1 MLTTYYPSYFHWG
14 STFWVFSLPIRFG
27 MTLNITS
34 TLRKKT
40 GDISGVVKSDL
51 YPLFLLLFGLIGFLA
66 CQVTKIYE
74 IF

>member
-1 MLTTYYPSYFHWG
+1 
-14 STFWVFSLPIRFG
+14 

-40 GDISGVVKSDL
+40 GDISGVVKSGL
-51 YPLFLLLFGLIGFLA
+51 YPHFSQLFGLIGFLA